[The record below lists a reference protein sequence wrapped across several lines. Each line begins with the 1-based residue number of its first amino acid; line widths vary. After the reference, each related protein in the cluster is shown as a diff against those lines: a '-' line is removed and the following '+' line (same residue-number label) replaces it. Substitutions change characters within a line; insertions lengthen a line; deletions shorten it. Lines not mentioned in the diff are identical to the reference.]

1 MNLNTSETDIKLCLS
16 YNYFKK
22 AIRINMKTKL
32 SFLPQK
38 SRILIVFLIAFHMQA
53 FSQDNLSKLFESA
66 LPSVL
71 KIETFDENNRPLMSG
86 TGFFISPKGKC
97 ISNLHIFRGAFK
109 SKVTTP
115 SGESYPIDSIW
126 YKSDSLDLVT
136 FTVVKQP
143 NKVFPFLNI
152 DKNVPKI
159 GEDVFVI
166 GNPIGLDFTVSNG
179 IISSVRTQSGLGQ
192 ILQTSAPIS
201 AGSSGSPLI
210 NMNGLVVGVI
220 TFTFTEG
227 QNLNFAISLIDK
239 KLSNEFKS
247 LDLNKISETITN
259 TNANPNWVNDAYG
272 IVRGFHAAM
281 CENWRFNIEFKRNM
295 TQYPNF
301 KWDVNIKALGRTTP
315 LESHVQGYHDGEI
328 VGTTIMFAVNK
339 NLTYVISYGIDN
351 NIKPTANYSLILVSR
366 IANGDVTYIFNSL
379 VEKIRLQSL
388 ENRFLEQTG
397 NSKISMIIE
406 DKWFVRQIYLEDNLN
421 PISSNGETYYLNS
434 YDFK

>member
-1 MNLNTSETDIKLCLS
+1 MLAGFN
-16 YNYFKK
+16 
-22 AIRINMKTKL
+22 
-32 SFLPQK
+32 SF
-38 SRILIVFLIAFHMQA
+38 AH
-53 FSQDNLSKLFESA
+53 SQNSLSKLFDAA

-71 KIETFDENNRPLMSG
+71 KIETFDKNDRPLMSG
-86 TGFFISPKGKC
+86 TGFFISPKGKG
-97 ISNLHIFRGAFK
+97 ISNLHVFRGAFK
-109 SKVTTP
+109 STVTTP
-115 SGESYPIDSIW
+115 SGKSYSIDSIW
-126 YKSDSLDLVT
+126 YKNDSLDLVT
-136 FTVVKQP
+136 FTVIKDP
-143 NKVFPFLNI
+143 NEVFPFLNI
-152 DKNVPKI
+152 DKNEQKI

-166 GNPIGLDFTVSNG
+166 GNPIGLDFTISNG
-179 IISSVRTQSGLGQ
+179 IISSVRTQAGLGQ

-220 TFTFTEG
+220 TYTFTEG

-239 KLSNEFKS
+239 KLSKEFKR
-247 LDLNKISETITN
+247 LDIQKLSETNRN
-259 TNANPNWVNDAYG
+259 TNSDWVNDAYG

-295 TQYPNF
+295 TQYPDF

-339 NLTYVISYGIDN
+339 NLTYVISFGIDN
-351 NIKPTANYSLILVSR
+351 SIKPTANYSLIIVSR
-366 IANGDVTYIFNSL
+366 ITNGDVTYIFNSMA
-379 VEKIRLQSL
+379 EKTRLKNL
-388 ENRFLEQTG
+388 ENRFLEQAG

-406 DKWFVRQIYLEDNLN
+406 DRWFVRQIFLEDNLN
-421 PISSNGETYYLNS
+421 QINPNGETYYLNS